1 MKKIIGILGGMG
13 PAATVDA
20 MAKIIK
26 NTSANCDQEHI
37 PVIAISFPDIPDRTK
52 NILSGEKS
60 PLKQMI
66 ATLRILEDAGAQCII
81 MPCNTAHY
89 WYEELKVETNVPFLN
104 MIDITCNKVVNE
116 GMNNIAILATTGTI
130 KTELYQNRLTKENI
144 KFVIPDDIQQEIIME
159 SILAYKSGNGKKAY
173 QLLKS
178 IISQLKDIS
187 VEHFILGCSE
197 IPIILSRDGNHGE
210 YIDATEELVKRAVEW
225 YFYDGN
231 FSVK

>member
-20 MAKIIK
+20 MEKIIK
-26 NTSANCDQEHI
+26 NTPATCDQEHI

-66 ATLRILEDAGAQCII
+66 AALRILEDAGTQCII

-89 WYEELKVETNVPFLN
+89 WYKELKAETKVPFLN
-104 MIDITCNKVVNE
+104 MIDITCNKVINE

-130 KTELYQNRLTKENI
+130 KAELYQNRLTKENI

-159 SILAYKSGNGKKAY
+159 SILAYKSGNGEKAY

-178 IISQLKDIS
+178 IVSQLKNIG
-187 VEHFILGCSE
+187 VERFIMGCSE
-197 IPIILSRDGNHGE
+197 IPVILKRDSNKVE
-210 YIDATEELVKRAVEW
+210 YIDATEELIRRVVEW